1 MRLMHNKQ
9 RFDSLSANKTD
20 WNYLMDGWHA
30 TACMLCENNC
40 GIEVKLSAN
49 ARRIEKIRGDVAHPA
64 SKGYLCQ
71 KASRIDHYQNSSSR
85 VTHPLRRSADG
96 SFERVDWN
104 TAIREVAA
112 HLTTVRDNYGGDK
125 IFYFGGGGQGNHL
138 PGAYGVSTQSA
149 LGGIYRSNALAQEKT
164 GEGWVAASMFGAYA
178 RTGDFANCEVA
189 VFIGKN
195 PWHSHG
201 VNRARVT
208 LHEIAKDPRRS
219 LVVFDP
225 RVSET
230 AELADYHIQLKPGT
244 DAWALAALIAI
255 ILEEDIAKEKWI
267 REHVSGFE
275 NVRPLF
281 DSVAISQYCEWC
293 GVTELQL
300 RALARRIATAESV
313 AWYEDLGVQMNRHS
327 TLVSY
332 LHRLV
337 WLITGSFGKTGAQF
351 LVNPLRPLMNSNPSL
366 KRKSPVAGT
375 PLISNLVPCN
385 VIAEE
390 ILSDH
395 PDRYR
400 GMIIET
406 ANPAHSL
413 ADSRKFVKAM
423 RKLEFSVVIDVA
435 MTETARHADY
445 ILPTATQYEKAEA
458 TFFNYEFPHN
468 YFHLRHPIM
477 SPPTDADVLTEA
489 EIHARIIEELGEMPE
504 EVEGLRKTLEH
515 QGRKAFAQAF
525 NEAQA
530 NNPAVRRLA
539 PVILYRSLGACLPE
553 NVAPAAALWDVA
565 HFVARRQP
573 DALRHAGLKG
583 EGSTLGDALF
593 DRIIDSPRG
602 FIFSVEEQEVSW
614 DRVRTP
620 DGRIN
625 ANIDQLIPGIKSLA
639 DGPQELTSPE
649 YPFVLSAGERRAYT
663 ANTILRDP
671 KWRKKD
677 RDGALRICPEDAER
691 LSLTDGDLAKL
702 STASGTAEVVVEIS
716 ERMQPGHIS
725 LPNGQGLDSNVATD
739 ELLRV
744 GTAPNELTASS
755 HRDFFAGTPWHKMVP
770 ARIEAP

>member
-1 MRLMHNKQ
+1 M
-9 RFDSLSANKTD
+9 AE
-20 WNYLMDGWHA
+20 WHA

-40 GIEVKLSAN
+40 GIEVKLSEDG
-49 ARRIEKIRGDVAHPA
+49 RRIEKVRGDEAHPA

-71 KASRIDHYQNSSSR
+71 KASRIDRYQNSSDR
-85 VTHPLRRSADG
+85 VTQPLRRMADG
-96 SFERVDWN
+96 SFERVEWS
-104 TAIREVAA
+104 TAIKEVAA
-112 HLTTVRDNYGGDK
+112 RFAAVRDEHGGDK

-149 LGGIYRSNALAQEKT
+149 LGGVYRSNSLAQEKT
-164 GEGWVAASMFGAYA
+164 GEGWVAGSMFGAYV
-178 RTGDFANCEVA
+178 RTGDFDNCEVA
-189 VFIGKN
+189 IFIGKN

-208 LHEIAKDPRRS
+208 LHEIAKDPQRA

-230 AELADYHIQLKPGT
+230 AELADFHIQLKPGT

-255 ILEEDIAKEKWI
+255 LLEENIAKEEWI
-267 REHVSGFE
+267 AEHVSGFDK
-275 NVRPLF
+275 VRPLF
-281 DSVAISQYCEWC
+281 DGLAIAQYCEWC
-293 GVTELQL
+293 GVPEAQL

-332 LHRLV
+332 LHRLA
-337 WLITGSFGKTGAQF
+337 WLVTGSFGKTGSQF
-351 LVNPLRPLMNSNPSL
+351 AVNALRPLMNSNPSL
-366 KRKSPVAGT
+366 ARKSPVAGT
-375 PLISNLVPCN
+375 PLLGNLVPCN

-400 GMIIET
+400 AMLIET

-413 ADSRKFVKAM
+413 ADSGKFIEAM
-423 RKLEFSVVIDVA
+423 RKLDFSVVIDVA
-435 MTETARHADY
+435 MSETARHADY
-445 ILPTATQYEKAEA
+445 ILPAATQYEKAEA
-458 TFFNYEFPHN
+458 TFFNFEFPHN

-477 SPPTDADVLTEA
+477 APPADAEVLTEA

-515 QGRKAFAQAF
+515 QGRDAFAKAFNA
-525 NEAQA
+525 AQA

-539 PVILYRSLGACLPE
+539 PVVLYRSLGACLPAA
-553 NVAPAAALWDVA
+553 VAPAAALWGVA
-565 HFVARRQP
+565 HFVAQREPGPLQR
-573 DALRHAGLKG
+573 AGL
-583 EGSTLGDALF
+583 EGDGIALGDALF

-602 FIFSVEEQEVSW
+602 FIFSVDEHDASW
-614 DRVRTP
+614 GRVRTA

-625 ANIDQLIPGIKSLA
+625 AYIAHLVPSIEELSV
-639 DGPQELTSPE
+639 GPQAITSQE

-663 ANTILRDP
+663 ANTIFRDP
-671 KWRKKD
+671 EWRRKD
-677 RDGALRICPEDAER
+677 RDGALRICPQDAAR
-691 LSLTDGDLAKL
+691 LSLNDGDVAKL
-702 STASGTAEVVVEIS
+702 STAGGQTKVVIEIS
-716 ERMQPGHIS
+716 ARMQPGHVS
-725 LPNGQGLDSNVATD
+725 LPNGMGLDSSNGAGDVA
-739 ELLRV
+739 RV
-744 GTAPNELTASS
+744 GTAPNELTASG

-770 ARIEAP
+770 AQIEAA